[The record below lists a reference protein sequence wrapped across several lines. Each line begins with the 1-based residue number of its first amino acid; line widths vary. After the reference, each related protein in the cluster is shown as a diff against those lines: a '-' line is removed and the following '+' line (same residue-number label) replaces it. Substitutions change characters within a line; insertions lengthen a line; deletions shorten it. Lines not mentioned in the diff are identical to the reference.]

1 MSNLFKKL
9 IDSFQTQSIKR
20 QVTDAYSDFGD
31 YIDDQP
37 IKVFHNG
44 EVIGE
49 VEKEINIVESEQQT
63 RILIRYNPL
72 DVESIAD
79 SHDIDVKTVIFNGS
93 DIVINGRKNK
103 TVYLPLYVE
112 IIVYIDDARE
122 FSIEVEK
129 MLPIRDSRLSAIMH
143 DINHQEIVDKCIKES
158 NLISQHSAL
167 AEVEIERSEF
177 ADNKLVVHMGVNP
190 TRSTPVYVN
199 DKLVATHD
207 TPLMYDVEDGT
218 TFTVREAENAKYSA
232 LALVRDNDLLPKFY
246 YPIGVEEDIVKGQ
259 YVFRV
264 ETDLDKLQFDPIM
277 IDTLYRFVNHVE
289 QDGPENKELRHQ
301 IEEFLVFD
309 KMNSVEAEGE
319 TDVN

>member
-9 IDSFQTQSIKR
+9 IDSFQSQSIKR

-37 IKVFHNG
+37 IKVFHDG

-49 VEKEINIVESEQQT
+49 VEKEVKIVESEKQT

-79 SHDIDVKTVIFNGS
+79 SHDIDVKHVIFNGS

-103 TVYLPLYVE
+103 TVYLPLYVD
-112 IIVYIDDARE
+112 IIVYIDVALE

-158 NLISQHSAL
+158 DLISQHSAL

-177 ADNKLVVHMGVNP
+177 ADNKLVVHMGVKP

-199 DKLVATHD
+199 DKLIATHD
-207 TPLMYDVEDGT
+207 TPLVYDVEDGT

-232 LALVRDNDLLPKFY
+232 LALVCDNDLLPKFH
-246 YPIGVEEDIVKGQ
+246 YPLGVEEDIVNGQ
-259 YVFRV
+259 LVFCV
-264 ETDLDKLQFDPIM
+264 ETELDKLQFDPIM
-277 IDTLYRFVNHVE
+277 VNTFYEFVNYVE
-289 QDGPENKELRHQ
+289 QGGPENKELRRQ
-301 IEEFLVFD
+301 IEDYLIVD
-309 KMNSVEAEGE
+309 KLINLDMEGK
-319 TDVN
+319 TDVD

>member
-112 IIVYIDDARE
+112 IIVYINDACE

>member
-112 IIVYIDDARE
+112 IIVYIDGALE